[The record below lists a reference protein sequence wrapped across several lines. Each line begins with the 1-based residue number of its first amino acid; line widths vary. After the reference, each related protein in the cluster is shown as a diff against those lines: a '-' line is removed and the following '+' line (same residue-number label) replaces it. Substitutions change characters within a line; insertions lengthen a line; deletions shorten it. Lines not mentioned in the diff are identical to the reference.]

1 MFDGASNFAD
11 SVDTAFLFILIVSV
25 FFLVLITALM
35 IFFVIRFSRKRNPK
49 PKNIHGNV
57 PLEITWTIVPTI
69 LVLIMFYIG
78 WTGYKEMAEVPKD
91 AMPIE
96 VTGQMWQWKFRYENG
111 KQTDTLYVPLNKA
124 VKVNLNSVDVNH
136 SFYIPAFKFKKDVLP
151 RRKNVA
157 WFIPTKPGAY
167 TLTCAEYCGL
177 RHSYMLT
184 KVIVLPQDKFD
195 KWLNKK

>member
-1 MFDGASNFAD
+1 MFDGASNFAE

-25 FFLVLITALM
+25 FFLVLITSLM

-57 PLEITWTIVPTI
+57 PLEIAWTLVPTI
-69 LVLIMFYIG
+69 LVLIMFYFG
-78 WTGYKEMAEVPKD
+78 WTGYKEMSEIPKD
-91 AMPIE
+91 AMTID
-96 VTGQMWQWKFRYENG
+96 VTGQMWQWRFRYENG
-111 KQTDTLYVPLNKA
+111 LQTDTLYVPLNKA

-151 RRKNVA
+151 NRKNVA
-157 WFIPTKPGAY
+157 WFIPTKTGSY

-184 KVIVLPQDKFD
+184 KVVVLPEDKFNT
-195 KWLNKK
+195 WLNKK

>member
-1 MFDGASNFAD
+1 
-11 SVDTAFLFILIVSV
+11 
-25 FFLVLITALM
+25 
-35 IFFVIRFSRKRNPK
+35 
-49 PKNIHGNV
+49 
-57 PLEITWTIVPTI
+57 
-69 LVLIMFYIG
+69 
-78 WTGYKEMAEVPKD
+78 
-91 AMPIE
+91 
-96 VTGQMWQWKFRYENG
+96 
-111 KQTDTLYVPLNKA
+111 
-124 VKVNLNSVDVNH
+124 VNH

-157 WFIPTKPGAY
+157 WFIPTKPGSY

>member
-1 MFDGASNFAD
+1 MFDGASNFAE

-151 RRKNVA
+151 GRKNVA
-157 WFIPTKPGAY
+157 WFIPTKPGVY

-184 KVIVLPQDKFD
+184 KVIVIPQDKFD